1 MSLFVQPSLGFIVFV
16 CFGVLVSCAVFHNHD
31 FLGWSRNRNAG
42 PLNVHIS
49 VCFLLP
55 CMYEFHCVRVYVLV
69 CLPMSP
75 YLVLFPLIIPLRVS
89 SLCPFIIPL
98 PVYHPFAHLSSLC
111 PLSSFCR
118 LSFICA
124 LIMPLSVYHLFVCE
138 HPFFVHLSSLY
149 RLIILFPAYHP
160 FTRLS
165 TLSPLLI
172 PSLCPLINHLHV
184 NHPSACYSEK

>member
-16 CFGVLVSCAVFHNHD
+16 CFGVLVSCEVFHSHD

-75 YLVLFPLIIPLRVS
+75 YLVLFPLIIPLPVYHPSARLS
-89 SLCPFIIPL
+89 FPL
-98 PVYHPFAHLSSLC
+98 PVYHPFACLSSLC
-111 PLSSFCR
+111 PFT
-118 LSFICA
+118 FICA

-149 RLIILFPAYHP
+149 RLIILFSAYHP

>member
-16 CFGVLVSCAVFHNHD
+16 CFGVLVSCEVFHSHD

-75 YLVLFPLIIPLRVS
+75 YLVLFPLITPLPVYHPSARLSFPLPVYHPFACLS

-98 PVYHPFAHLSSLC
+98 PVYHPFA
-111 PLSSFCR
+111 R
-118 LSFICA
+118 
-124 LIMPLSVYHLFVCE
+124 Y
-138 HPFFVHLSSLY
+138 HPFACYHPFA
-149 RLIILFPAYHP
+149 RIIPLPFYHP

-165 TLSPLLI
+165 
-172 PSLCPLINHLHV
+172 SLCSFIIPLPVIILLPVIIHLRV
-184 NHPSACYSEK
+184 NHAFVRLSSLCL